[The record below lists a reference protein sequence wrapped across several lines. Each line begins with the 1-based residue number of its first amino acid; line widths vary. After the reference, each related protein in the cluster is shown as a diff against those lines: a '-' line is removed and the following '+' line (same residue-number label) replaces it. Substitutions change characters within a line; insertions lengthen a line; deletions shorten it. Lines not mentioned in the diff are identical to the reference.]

1 MTIAHLVGSVPLNDA
16 EEVFRH
22 IGGELGSHL
31 KRLPD
36 GETGRRSD
44 WIGFVRR
51 GLGKHPD
58 FEKDLDNPPYQ
69 FTQWDGKV
77 VMEWPY
83 LQFVKNSARAAV
95 SFETGYAD
103 DAIASFRTFERL
115 QGEGAIPASVRYQA
129 CSATPLAIAYMYIKP
144 EDRKDFTAAYTRHL
158 IEEMLKIADA
168 VPHDRLC
175 YQWDVCQEVLMWEGY
190 FAQNP
195 DHKQEIIASLAELG
209 DAVPPE
215 VELGY
220 HLCYGSPLDEHCVQ
234 PKDMGVLVE
243 ISEGILGAVNRE
255 VSYLHLPVPRERD
268 DEAYFRPLAGLW
280 IPAETD
286 LYLGCVHPGD
296 DAANSRKLEL
306 ASAQV
311 KISGIGSECGWG
323 RGDPDALDAIIEAH
337 KTLAGT

>member
-22 IGGELGSHL
+22 IGGELGSCL

-58 FEKDLDNPPYQ
+58 FEKDLVNRPYQ

-83 LQFVKNSARAAV
+83 LKFVKNSARAAV
-95 SFETGYAD
+95 AFETGYAD
-103 DAIASFRTFERL
+103 DAIASFRIFERL
-115 QGEGAIPASVRYQA
+115 QGEGVIPTDVRYQA

-144 EDRKDFTAAYTRHL
+144 EDRKDFTTAYTRHL
-158 IEEMLKIADA
+158 IEEMRKIADA

-190 FAQNP
+190 FIQNP
-195 DHKQEIIASLAELG
+195 DYKQEIIASLAELG
-209 DAVPPE
+209 DAVPVG

-220 HLCYGSPLDEHCVQ
+220 HLCYGSPL
-234 PKDMGVLVE
+234 
-243 ISEGILGAVNRE
+243 
-255 VSYLHLPVPRERD
+255 
-268 DEAYFRPLAGLW
+268 
-280 IPAETD
+280 
-286 LYLGCVHPGD
+286 
-296 DAANSRKLEL
+296 
-306 ASAQV
+306 
-311 KISGIGSECGWG
+311 
-323 RGDPDALDAIIEAH
+323 
-337 KTLAGT
+337 